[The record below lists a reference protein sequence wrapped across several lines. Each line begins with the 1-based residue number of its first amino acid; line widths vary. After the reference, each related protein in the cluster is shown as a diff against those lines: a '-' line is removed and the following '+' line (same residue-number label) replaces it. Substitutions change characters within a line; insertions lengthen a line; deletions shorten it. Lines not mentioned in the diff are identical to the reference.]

1 MTKSEIKTIAN
12 CLSDVFIADEKEFD
26 RKINELAAQSVSI
39 DIGYM
44 VVALA
49 QLYYNAKTGII
60 TDMAIVK
67 ERQKQILK
75 GCILNGTI
83 I

>member
-12 CLSDVFIADEKEFD
+12 RLSDVFIADEKEFF
-26 RKINELAAQSVSI
+26 RQISELAAQAVPI
-39 DIGYM
+39 DIGYK

-60 TDMAIVK
+60 TDMASVK
-67 ERQKQILK
+67 ERQNQILK
-75 GCILNGTI
+75 EGML
-83 I
+83 